1 MTNNINNQLSTTDSS
16 KLPQDLTSTQ
26 NIPDKNSQHQSSEIQ
41 ETITDTNIN
50 PYSST
55 PIPFTL
61 SPKEIIDLV
70 HSTTPQMMPVKAI
83 GKLYLKNGYFRLV
96 GPDNYEIT
104 LENVKDYSLID
115 SIVEISGL
123 LKLYPHIN
131 GGLYIRLVTKEIN
144 PLSPDSNNQIKE
156 DYTEKYIFDKCRKK
170 RFFGFNSYI
179 KKLITDK
186 LPSLNDPKS
195 IPPNKYLLSIAV
207 IHGKQAQTHI
217 DFEQA
222 LCSSFPQTPN
232 LLKITY
238 HEVPLSSDD
247 SLSTTIEKVAKNHD
261 LIFIVRGGGEKDELS
276 RIGGSKTVESILN
289 IDKPVYLA
297 IGHSLD
303 KNNGILYLVADDSF
317 PTPSIAGTELGET
330 IKTILTIASLQKIP
344 QEEINTK
351 VELKILQ
358 EKLDDTQRNYEK
370 LLKEKDKF
378 KITTFVL
385 AFILLIFLLSFIL
398 K

>member
-1 MTNNINNQLSTTDSS
+1 MTNNTNNQLSTPNSPE
-16 KLPQDLTSTQ
+16 LPQDFTSNQ
-26 NIPDKNSQHQSSEIQ
+26 NIPNKTFQYQNTETQ
-41 ETITDTNIN
+41 ETIADININ
-50 PYSST
+50 PYHPNT
-55 PIPFTL
+55 IPFTL

-70 HSTTPQMMPVKAI
+70 HSTAPQMIPVKAI

-104 LENVKDYSLID
+104 LENVKDYSLIE

-144 PLSPDSNNQIKE
+144 PLPTNSNNQIKE
-156 DYTEKYIFDKCRKK
+156 DYTEKYILDKCRKK

-186 LPSLNDPKS
+186 LSSQNDPKS
-195 IPPNKYLLSIAV
+195 IPPSKYLLSIAV

-222 LCSSFPQTPN
+222 LCSSFPQAPN

-276 RIGGSKTVESILN
+276 RIGGPKTIDAILN
-289 IDKPVYLA
+289 VNKPVYLA

-303 KNNGILYLVADDSF
+303 KNNSSLYLVADDSF
-317 PTPSIAGTELGET
+317 PTPSIAGSELGET
-330 IKTILTIASLQKIP
+330 IKTILTIISLSKLT
-344 QEEINTK
+344 QEEANTK
-351 VELKILQ
+351 AELKILQ
-358 EKLDDTQRNYEK
+358 EKLNDSQRNYEV
-370 LLKEKDKF
+370 LLKEKK
-378 KITTFVL
+378 KLKTITFVL
-385 AFILLIFLLSFIL
+385 TFVLIILILSLLL

>member
-1 MTNNINNQLSTTDSS
+1 MTNNINKQLSTTDSP
-16 KLPQDLTSTQ
+16 KANVNP
-26 NIPDKNSQHQSSEIQ
+26 QSSI
-41 ETITDTNIN
+41 
-50 PYSST
+50 S
-55 PIPFTL
+55 IPFIL
-61 SPKEIIDLV
+61 SPKEIIELV
-70 HSTTPQMMPVKAI
+70 HSTVPQMIPIKVI

-115 SIVEISGL
+115 SIVEVSGL

-131 GGLYIRLVTKEIN
+131 GGLYIRLVTKKIN
-144 PLSPDSNNQIKE
+144 PLPTNLDNQIKE
-156 DYTEKYIFDKCRKK
+156 DYTEKYILDKCRKK

-186 LPSLNDPKS
+186 LSSLNDPKS
-195 IPPNKYLLSIAV
+195 IPSNEYLLSIAV

-222 LCSSFPQTPN
+222 LCSSFPQAPN

-238 HEVPLSSDD
+238 HEVPLSLDD

-276 RIGGSKTVESILN
+276 RIGGPKTIDAILN
-289 IDKPVYLA
+289 INKPVYLA

-303 KNNGILYLVADDSF
+303 KNNTPLYLVADDSF

-330 IKTILTIASLQKIP
+330 IKTVLTIASLPKLT
-344 QEEINTK
+344 QEEANTK
-351 VELKILQ
+351 AELKLLQ
-358 EKLDDTQRNYEK
+358 EKLNDLQRNYEK
-370 LLKEKDKF
+370 SLEEKNKLKTIIF
-378 KITTFVL
+378 AL
-385 AFILLIFLLSFIL
+385 SSILIVLIFFFFL